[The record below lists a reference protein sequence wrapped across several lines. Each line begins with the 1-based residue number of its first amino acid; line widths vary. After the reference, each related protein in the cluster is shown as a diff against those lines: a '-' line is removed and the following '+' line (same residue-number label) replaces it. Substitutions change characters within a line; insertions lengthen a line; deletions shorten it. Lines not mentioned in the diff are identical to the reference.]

1 MKHNFFLTTTARAK
15 IFMVQQILIHVVV
28 VVVNITHSRVI
39 HPLIS
44 QMLRH
49 NDPLDVYICGI
60 NSVFIL

>member
-1 MKHNFFLTTTARAK
+1 MKHKFFLTTTARAK
-15 IFMVQQILIHVVV
+15 IFMVQQILLHVV

-44 QMLRH
+44 EMLRY